1 MHEQQLQRLKSRAL
15 KAKVSEGRII
25 CPVCKSLLGK
35 AYYGGLAYGI
45 ELWCKNCKKP
55 VTVELRSRN

>member
-1 MHEQQLQRLKSRAL
+1 MKSKPM
-15 KAKVSEGRII
+15 KAKISEGRIV

-35 AYYGGLAYGI
+35 AYYGGMAYGI

-55 VTVELRSRN
+55 VTVELRPRN